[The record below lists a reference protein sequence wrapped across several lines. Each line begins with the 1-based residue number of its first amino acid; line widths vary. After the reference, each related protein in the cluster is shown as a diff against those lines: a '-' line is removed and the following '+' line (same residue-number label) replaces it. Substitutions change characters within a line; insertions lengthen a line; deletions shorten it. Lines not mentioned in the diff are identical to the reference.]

1 MALPLTGR
9 SSELLAIILVGGAQ
23 DSVVKTSIYIRNAGF
38 AIGGAGI
45 LLALIFSLSI
55 SGQVS
60 GPLRRL
66 EKAARELAAGDWKAK
81 ADTRARGEA
90 GRAARAFNEMAAQLG
105 AKRERQ
111 LQAERVA
118 AWRELARNFA
128 VELKVPLFSLQLT
141 LENLSRARKQTPE
154 RFDKIFLESMKMVDA
169 EIETLKGIIGR
180 FSDFAKMRQPHMQ
193 AVNVNDVARAAV
205 KSFET
210 EFNSRGRPP
219 VKPELLLDEYTA
231 KIWADPELLYRGFEN
246 VIANSLSAMPMG
258 GTLTVRTAQQNG
270 IVRVEI
276 SDTGSGL
283 EVGDP
288 AGAALPYAPKL
299 DGAGLGLATIQTV
312 VSDHGG
318 RMSVEMTPG
327 GGTAFRMEFPV
338 APASIR
344 APQVE
349 AASTRSKPQTEPTVA
364 KPQDT
369 ATKPNPPL
377 ARIMDI

>member
-1 MALPLTGR
+1 
-9 SSELLAIILVGGAQ
+9 
-23 DSVVKTSIYIRNAGF
+23 
-38 AIGGAGI
+38 
-45 LLALIFSLSI
+45 
-55 SGQVS
+55 
-60 GPLRRL
+60 
-66 EKAARELAAGDWKAK
+66 
-81 ADTRARGEA
+81 
-90 GRAARAFNEMAAQLG
+90 
-105 AKRERQ
+105 
-111 LQAERVA
+111 
-118 AWRELARNFA
+118 
-128 VELKVPLFSLQLT
+128 
-141 LENLSRARKQTPE
+141 
-154 RFDKIFLESMKMVDA
+154 
-169 EIETLKGIIGR
+169 
-180 FSDFAKMRQPHMQ
+180 
-193 AVNVNDVARAAV
+193 
-205 KSFET
+205 
-210 EFNSRGRPP
+210 
-219 VKPELLLDEYTA
+219 
-231 KIWADPELLYRGFEN
+231 LYKGFEN

-288 AGAALPYAPKL
+288 AGAALPYVPKL
-299 DGAGLGLATIQTV
+299 DGVGLGLATIQTV

-318 RMSVEMTPG
+318 RMSVEVMPG